1 MDEDEDDFEDLDD
14 QDEDDFDEDV
24 RLSIHKLIVD
34 WLRPGQWFGRAT
46 A

>member
-34 WLRPGQWFGRAT
+34 
-46 A
+46 